1 MPWII
6 PTKNSYHKW
15 RGIPSLIR
23 DVRGPPTSGRVYL
36 SATMMVDLSAMV
48 VIGQEVVV
56 VLHEM
61 AVMDPR
67 KTKIQDHMLQ
77 D

>member
-1 MPWII
+1 MFVAHLPVD
-6 PTKNSYHKW
+6 
-15 RGIPSLIR
+15 GL
-23 DVRGPPTSGRVYL
+23 YL
-36 SATMMVDLSAMV
+36 STTMMVDLLAMV

-61 AVMDPR
+61 VVMDPR